1 MLALSKQQLATLKR
15 LLRSSYE
22 HALEGQAMHYAVA
35 DDAAATRCKA
45 IADHILFEIEY
56 LDYQLEPSCTV
67 PPPFSQG
74 IQVDANHPSTDR
86 KISMG

>member
-1 MLALSKQQLATLKR
+1 MCALSKQQLSTLKR

-22 HALEGQAMHYAVA
+22 HALEGQSMHYAVA

-56 LDYQLEPSCTV
+56 LDYQLEPPRTV
-67 PPPFSQG
+67 PPPFT
-74 IQVDANHPSTDR
+74 QVIHLDTSVLKD
-86 KISMG
+86 